1 MFNFDEDTYDMD
13 EAIEQE
19 TFAEDMYGFPELVSA
34 GQQAP
39 EDPMQSW
46 IEAFQDDQVFSARGE
61 DDEVAS
67 VPSVPLGWSPPTP
80 TSGRSSGSATSTL
93 LPFASRACGPQDSTS
108 PLDNL
113 PRVVNPAFTYAATR
127 RRLRGKRGDAEVAR
141 DALAAVALRARP
153 HYQAFRKL
161 SRAAQK
167 QARSYV
173 RVYLN
178 RRVGIVK
185 DGRCLKLKTGVSLHC
200 RIAHDFERHQQKVR
214 TCLLLELAMSDD
226 AHPDHIGA
234 AACRWYEETGEAPK
248 PVNRHPAGVGFA
260 ADTQIKS
267 NQVLLTWHGDFGAS
281 KVKTDAMATMTM
293 KDLERHVQQSAS
305 MQDAWDTVCKILFG
319 VQERFQ
325 LAAMAFAMEICTR
338 HWEQRKEFKI
348 HVHGWMLQAFHRQR
362 LTMEDV
368 RLPQAQRPHLSM

>member
-1 MFNFDEDTYDMD
+1 MCMSTALSSLHFVVFRAVPSCARVCCTTTSLVAVFCASLVLDLVSVSGPCRLGASPNTCSVVVCPRFVFPPMFNFDDDTYDMD

-167 QARSYV
+167 TGTKLCASLLESSGWHRE
-173 RVYLN
+173 RREMFEIEN
-178 RRVGIVK
+178 RGELASPECTRFRATSAESPHVFVVGIGHVR
-185 DGRCLKLKTGVSLHC
+185 RCT
-200 RIAHDFERHQQKVR
+200 
-214 TCLLLELAMSDD
+214 
-226 AHPDHIGA
+226 P
-234 AACRWYEETGEAPK
+234 
-248 PVNRHPAGVGFA
+248 
-260 ADTQIKS
+260 
-267 NQVLLTWHGDFGAS
+267 
-281 KVKTDAMATMTM
+281 
-293 KDLERHVQQSAS
+293 
-305 MQDAWDTVCKILFG
+305 
-319 VQERFQ
+319 
-325 LAAMAFAMEICTR
+325 
-338 HWEQRKEFKI
+338 
-348 HVHGWMLQAFHRQR
+348 
-362 LTMEDV
+362 
-368 RLPQAQRPHLSM
+368 